1 MRKYIVKRLL
11 LAIPTILG
19 AITLVWFGMQLAPGD
34 PAVMF
39 VPPDFQGEEAAAYL
53 EKVNEK
59 YGFNDPLPLQYLRY
73 MGNTLQFDFGTSLR
87 TLRPV
92 TDDLQRRIPH
102 TVRLGLAAFL
112 LSIAVGIPLGI
123 IAAIKR
129 GTWVDGVLMIL
140 ALAGVSIPNFWF
152 AYMLILVFAL
162 YIPILPPS
170 GLGGVKHMIL
180 PTIVLGYTTAGVLA
194 RYARSSMLEVIN
206 HDYVRTAR
214 AKGLDER
221 KVLIGHALRNGLIP
235 IVTILGLNFA
245 FILAGSVIVETV
257 FAWPGVGLY
266 LIDGVSGRDF
276 PVVQG
281 AILLIAIVVVLGNI
295 ITDLLL
301 VYVDPRIRYE

>member
-19 AITLVWFGMQLAPGD
+19 AVTLLWFAMQLAPGD

-53 EKVNEK
+53 EKINEK
-59 YGFNDPLPLQYLRY
+59 YGFNDPLPVQYLRY
-73 MGNTLQFDFGTSLR
+73 MRNTLQVDFGTSLR

-92 TDDLQRRIPH
+92 TDDLIRRVPN

-112 LSIAVGIPLGI
+112 LSTAVGIPIGLV
-123 IAAIKR
+123 AAIKR
-129 GTWVDGVLMIL
+129 GTWVDNVLMVL
-140 ALAGVSIPNFWF
+140 ALVGVSIPNFWF
-152 AYMLILVFAL
+152 AYVLILLFAL

-170 GLGGVKHMIL
+170 GLGGVRHMIL
-180 PTIVLGYTTAGVLA
+180 PTIVLGLASAGYLT
-194 RYARSSMLEVIN
+194 RYVRSSMLEVIN

-214 AKGLDER
+214 AKGVSER
-221 KVLIGHALRNGLIP
+221 NVIINHAFRNGLIP
-235 IVTILGLNFA
+235 IVTVLGINLA
-245 FILAGSVIVETV
+245 FILSGSVIVETV

-281 AILLIAIVVVLGNI
+281 AGLLIGTSVVMVNFL
-295 ITDLLL
+295 TDVLL

>member
-11 LAIPTILG
+11 LAVPTILG
-19 AITLVWFGMQLAPGD
+19 AVTLVWFAMQFAPGD

-39 VPPDFQGEEAAAYL
+39 VPPDFQGEEAEEYL
-53 EKVNEK
+53 AKVNEK

-73 MGNTLQFDFGTSLR
+73 MGNTLRFDFGTSLR

-92 TDDLQRRIPH
+92 TEDLARRVPH
-102 TVRLGLAAFL
+102 TVRLGFAAFL
-112 LSIAVGIPLGI
+112 LSMVVGIPLGVV
-123 IAAIKR
+123 AAIKR
-129 GTWVDGVLMIL
+129 GTWIDGTLMVL
-140 ALAGVSIPNFWF
+140 ALLGVSMPNFWF
-152 AYMLILVFAL
+152 AYVLILIFAL

-180 PTIVLGYTTAGVLA
+180 PTVVLGLSIAGSLA
-194 RYARSSMLEVIN
+194 RYSRSSMLEVIN

-214 AKGLDER
+214 AKGVSEYN
-221 KVLIGHALRNGLIP
+221 VLIKHALRNGLIP
-235 IVTILGLNFA
+235 IVTILGINFG

-266 LIDGVSGRDF
+266 LIDGISGRDF

-281 AILLIAIVVVLGNI
+281 AVLLIASAVVVGNLV
-295 ITDLLL
+295 TDMLL